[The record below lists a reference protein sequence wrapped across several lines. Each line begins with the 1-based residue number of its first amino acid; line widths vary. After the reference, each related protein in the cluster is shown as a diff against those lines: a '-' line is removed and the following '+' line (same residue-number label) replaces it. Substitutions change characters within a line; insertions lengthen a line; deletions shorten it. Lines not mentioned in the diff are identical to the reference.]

1 MTASV
6 SASKLLIV
14 IGITGRQ
21 GSSVANAFLELPDW
35 RIRGVSRD
43 TSSPAAQDWIS
54 KGVEIVKGDLNDVN
68 SLENAFRGA
77 TAIFGVI
84 DFYSQAANPVS
95 IAGAQEAGI
104 TINEYARNIE
114 TNLAM
119 NIAIAAS
126 SPAVSA
132 TLTHFVFSSLSD
144 TKRWSRGKYTWNF
157 HFDGKA
163 DAVNRIKA
171 EMPDLAA
178 KLSIVQVGAYT
189 SNWKWGLGRPQ
200 KLADG
205 SFVVQI
211 PDAGEIKIPWTFVE
225 RDTGVYVKA
234 LLENAPGKNILAFS
248 ETATHREFWTLWAD
262 TRNVKLDI
270 QESSV
275 EELVKPLPHFLRRQ
289 FQESMMYVAEF
300 GYTGGDPDVRYTLQ
314 DLSPG
319 AKTTTLKE
327 YMEVED
333 WSSLV

>member
-6 SASKLLIV
+6 LASKLLIV

-43 TSSPAAQDWIS
+43 TSSPAAQYWIS

-77 TAIFGVI
+77 TAIFGVT
-84 DFYSQAANPVS
+84 DFYSQAANPAS

-144 TKRWSRGKYTWNF
+144 TKRWSRSKYTWNF

-189 SNWKWGLGRPQ
+189 SNWKWGLGQPQ
-200 KLADG
+200 RLADG

-211 PDAGEIKIPWTFVE
+211 PDAGT
-225 RDTGVYVKA
+225 
-234 LLENAPGKNILAFS
+234 PGKNILAFS
-248 ETATHREFWTLWAD
+248 ETATHHEFWTLWAD
-262 TRNVKLDI
+262 TQNVKLDI
-270 QESSV
+270 PESSV
-275 EELVKPLPHFLRRQ
+275 EELVKTLPDFLKRQ
-289 FQESMMYVAEF
+289 FQESMMYVLEF
-300 GYTGGDPDVRYTLQ
+300 GYTGGDPDVHYTLQ

-333 WSSLV
+333 WPSLV

>member
-1 MTASV
+1 MTA
-6 SASKLLIV
+6 SASKLLVV

-21 GSSVANAFLELPDW
+21 GSSVANAFVDLPEW

-43 TSSPAAQDWIS
+43 ASSPVAQDWIS
-54 KGVEIVKGDLNDVN
+54 KGVEIFKGDLNDVD
-68 SLENAFRGA
+68 SLKNAFRGA
-77 TAIFGVI
+77 TAIFGVT
-84 DFYSQAANPVS
+84 DFYSQATNLAN
-95 IAGAQEAGI
+95 IAGAKEAGVK
-104 TINEYARNIE
+104 INEYARNIE
-114 TNLAM
+114 TSLAM
-119 NIAIAAS
+119 NIAIAAN

-144 TKRWSRGKYTWNF
+144 TKRWSRGKYTCNF

-163 DAVNRIKA
+163 EAVNRIKA

-178 KLSIVQVGAYT
+178 KLSTVQVGAYT

-205 SFVVQI
+205 SFVVHI
-211 PDAGEIKIPWTFVE
+211 PDTGEHKIPWIFVD

-234 LLENAPGKNILAFS
+234 LLENTPGKNILAFS
-248 ETATHREFWTLWAD
+248 EMATHREFWTLWAD
-262 TRNVKLDI
+262 IQNVKLDI

-275 EELVKPLPHFLRRQ
+275 EEIVKPLPDFLRRQ
-289 FQESMMYVAEF
+289 FQESMMYITEF
-300 GYTGGDPDVRYTLQ
+300 GYTGSDPDVFHNLQ

-319 AKTTTLKE
+319 SKTTPLKE
-327 YMEVED
+327 YIEIED

>member
-6 SASKLLIV
+6 LASKLLIV

-43 TSSPAAQDWIS
+43 TSSPAAQYWIS

-77 TAIFGVI
+77 TAIFGVT
-84 DFYSQAANPVS
+84 DFYSQAANPAS

-144 TKRWSRGKYTWNF
+144 TKRWSRSKYTWNF

-189 SNWKWGLGRPQ
+189 SNWKWGLGQPQ
-200 KLADG
+200 RLADG

-211 PDAGEIKIPWTFVE
+211 PDAGEIKIPWIFAE
-225 RDTGVYVKA
+225 RDTGVY
-234 LLENAPGKNILAFS
+234 
-248 ETATHREFWTLWAD
+248 FWTLWAD
-262 TRNVKLDI
+262 TQNVKLDI
-270 QESSV
+270 PESSV
-275 EELVKPLPHFLRRQ
+275 EELVKTLPDFLKRQ
-289 FQESMMYVAEF
+289 FQESMMYVLEF
-300 GYTGGDPDVRYTLQ
+300 GYTGGDPDVHYTLQ

-333 WSSLV
+333 WPSLV